1 MTTTWAVRDALV
13 VARRNLIA
21 LFRAPATLVFSTVQ
35 PVIFVLMFRY
45 VFGGAIHIPG
55 VRYVDFLMP
64 GIFVQT
70 MTFGSSNTGIALAD
84 DLRKGMIERFR
95 SLPMARSAVL
105 AGRASADVVRNVVI
119 IAIMLTVGF
128 AVGFRVHTNALGLL
142 GALAV
147 ILLFGFAMSW
157 VMALIGLRTGNP
169 EAAQAAAFPLLS
181 VLVFASS
188 AFVSTETMPGWL
200 RAYAEHQ
207 PVTDTVD
214 AARALVLGGPTTG
227 KVLIALAWSAGIVAV
242 FATLAVRRYRRA
254 T

>member
-1 MTTTWAVRDALV
+1 
-13 VARRNLIA
+13 
-21 LFRAPATLVFSTVQ
+21 
-35 PVIFVLMFRY
+35 
-45 VFGGAIHIPG
+45 
-55 VRYVDFLMP
+55 
-64 GIFVQT
+64 
-70 MTFGSSNTGIALAD
+70 
-84 DLRKGMIERFR
+84 
-95 SLPMARSAVL
+95 
-105 AGRASADVVRNVVI
+105 
-119 IAIMLTVGF
+119 
-128 AVGFRVHTNALGLL
+128 VHTNALGLL

-181 VLVFASS
+181 VLVVASS